1 MDEDVG
7 ERLRALRVNRGC
19 SLSELARR
27 SGIGKGTISELEN
40 GRRGAR
46 LDTLFALTRALEA
59 PLGAV
64 LPIRT
69 GSESVVHGD
78 SVDAILV
85 DRFETGSQLIEVFRA
100 SISETVQHSA
110 PHASGIEETVT
121 VIDGGVVV
129 GNGDKEIG
137 AGESHRYR
145 GDEPHS
151 FRSVDGVAAVLI
163 LMHYPLPSQ
172 TRPKGTNL

>member
-1 MDEDVG
+1 MDQDVG
-7 ERLRALRVNRGC
+7 ERLRALRVDRGC

-46 LDTLFALTRALEA
+46 LDTLFTLTRALEA

-64 LPIRT
+64 LPNRT
-69 GSESVVHGD
+69 DSESVVHGD

-85 DRFETGSQLIEVFRA
+85 DRFETGSYLVEVYRA
-100 SISETVQHSA
+100 SVSETLQHSA

-121 VIDGGVVV
+121 VIDGRVVI
-129 GNGDKEIG
+129 GNGDKEIR

-172 TRPKGTNL
+172 TRQKGTNS